1 MVLDTSV
8 IIAILR
14 NEADA
19 DIYRKVIEHTEILRL
34 GAPTLLECEMVA
46 RRALGD
52 DGSTDLD
59 NFLIALDVH
68 VEPFGRVEAD
78 YARYAYRH
86 FGKGRHPAG
95 LNFGDCLTY
104 ATAVAQNEALL
115 FKGDDFAQTN
125 ITNAYAQWIT
135 RKAAPEAPPF

>member
-1 MVLDTSV
+1 MVLDTSA

-14 NEADA
+14 NEDDA
-19 DIYRKVIEHTEILRL
+19 DVYRDAIECADGLRI
-34 GAPTLLECEMVA
+34 GAPTLLECEIVA
-46 RRALGD
+46 RGALGD

-68 VEPFGRVEAD
+68 VEPFGRREAD

-104 ATAVAQNEALL
+104 ATAVAQNEPLL
-115 FKGDDFAQTN
+115 FKGDDFPQTN
-125 ITNAYAQWIT
+125 ITNALHH
-135 RKAAPEAPPF
+135 

>member
-1 MVLDTSV
+1 MVLDTSA

-19 DIYRKVIEHTEILRL
+19 DVYRGAIERAESLRI
-34 GAPTLLECEMVA
+34 GAPTLLECEIVV
-46 RRALGD
+46 RQALGD
-52 DGSTDLD
+52 GGSTDLD
-59 NFLIALDVH
+59 NFLTALDVH
-68 VEPFGRVEAD
+68 VEPFGRREAE

-104 ATAVAQNEALL
+104 ATAVAQNEPLL
-115 FKGDDFAQTN
+115 FKGDDFSQTN
-125 ITNAYAQWIT
+125 ISNASNQ
-135 RKAAPEAPPF
+135 

>member
-1 MVLDTSV
+1 MVLDTSA

-19 DIYRKVIEHTEILRL
+19 DVYRLALEHADILRI
-34 GAPTLLECEMVA
+34 GAPTLVECEIVA

-52 DGSTDLD
+52 AGSTDLE

-68 VEPFGRVEAD
+68 VDPFGRLEAD
-78 YARYAYRH
+78 YARHAYRH

-95 LNFGDCLTY
+95 LNFGDCLSFG
-104 ATAVAQNEALL
+104 AALAQNESLL
-115 FKGDDFAQTN
+115 FKGDDFPQTT
-125 ITNAYAQWIT
+125 IADALKSEE
-135 RKAAPEAPPF
+135 RR

>member
-1 MVLDTSV
+1 MVLDTSA

-14 NEADA
+14 NESDA
-19 DIYRKVIEHTEILRL
+19 AVYREAIERAESLRI
-34 GAPTLLECEMVA
+34 GAPTLLECEIVA
-46 RRALGD
+46 RQALGD

-59 NFLIALDVH
+59 NFLIALNVH
-68 VEPFGRVEAD
+68 VEPFGRLEAD

-95 LNFGDCLTY
+95 LNFGDCLTFG
-104 ATAVAQNEALL
+104 TAVAQNEPLL

-125 ITNAYAQWIT
+125 IANALNH
-135 RKAAPEAPPF
+135 ES

>member
-1 MVLDTSV
+1 MVLDTSA

-14 NEADA
+14 DEADA
-19 DIYRKVIEHTEILRL
+19 DVYREAIERAESLRI
-34 GAPTLLECEMVA
+34 GAPTLLECEIVA
-46 RRALGD
+46 RGALGD

-68 VEPFGRVEAD
+68 VEPFGRLEAD
-78 YARYAYRH
+78 HARYAYRR

-95 LNFGDCLTY
+95 LNFGDCLTF
-104 ATAVAQNEALL
+104 ATAIAQNEPLL

-125 ITNAYAQWIT
+125 VTNAL
-135 RKAAPEAPPF
+135 RH

>member
-1 MVLDTSV
+1 MVLDTSAV
-8 IIAILR
+8 IAILR
-14 NEADA
+14 DEADA
-19 DIYRKVIEHTEILRL
+19 DVYREAIERAASLRI
-34 GAPTLLECEMVA
+34 GAPTLLECEIVA
-46 RRALGD
+46 RAALGGD

-68 VEPFGRVEAD
+68 VEPFGQREAD

-104 ATAVAQNEALL
+104 ATAVANNEPLL

-125 ITNAYAQWIT
+125 ITSAL
-135 RKAAPEAPPF
+135 KK

>member
-1 MVLDTSV
+1 MVLDTSA

-14 NEADA
+14 DEPDAHVYREA
-19 DIYRKVIEHTEILRL
+19 IEGAESLRI
-34 GAPTLLECEMVA
+34 GAPTLLECEIVA
-46 RRALGD
+46 RAALGD

-59 NFLIALDVH
+59 NFLVALDVH
-68 VEPFGRVEAD
+68 VEPFGQREAD

-86 FGKGRHPAG
+86 FGKGRHLAG

-104 ATAVAQNEALL
+104 ATAVATNEPLL

-125 ITNAYAQWIT
+125 IS
-135 RKAAPEAPPF
+135 KAVHT

>member
-1 MVLDTSV
+1 MVLDTSA

-19 DIYRKVIEHTEILRL
+19 DIYRGAIERAATLRI
-34 GAPTLLECEMVA
+34 GAPTLLECEIVA
-46 RRALGD
+46 RAALGD

-68 VEPFGRVEAD
+68 VEPFGQLEAN

-95 LNFGDCLTY
+95 LNFGDCLTFG
-104 ATAVAQNEALL
+104 TALAHNEPLL
-115 FKGDDFAQTN
+115 FKGDDFSRTN
-125 ITNAYAQWIT
+125 VTNAL
-135 RKAAPEAPPF
+135 

>member
-1 MVLDTSV
+1 MVLDTSA

-14 NEADA
+14 SESDAGVYREA
-19 DIYRKVIEHTEILRL
+19 IERAESLRI
-34 GAPTLLECEMVA
+34 GAPTLLECEIVA
-46 RRALGD
+46 RAALGD

-59 NFLIALDVH
+59 NFLIALDVQ
-68 VEPFGRVEAD
+68 VEPFGRREAD

-104 ATAVAQNEALL
+104 ATAVAQNEPLL
-115 FKGDDFAQTN
+115 FKGEDFAQTN
-125 ITNAYAQWIT
+125 ITSALKN
-135 RKAAPEAPPF
+135 

>member
-1 MVLDTSV
+1 MVLDTSA
-8 IIAILR
+8 IMAILR
-14 NEADA
+14 DEADA
-19 DIYRKVIEHTEILRL
+19 GVYRGAIERADSLRI
-34 GAPTLLECEMVA
+34 GAPTLLECEIVA
-46 RRALGD
+46 RQALGD

-59 NFLIALDVH
+59 NFLIALDVQ
-68 VEPFGRVEAD
+68 VEPFGRLEAN

-104 ATAVAQNEALL
+104 ATAVAQNEPLL

-125 ITNAYAQWIT
+125 IT
-135 RKAAPEAPPF
+135 AAINR

>member
-1 MVLDTSV
+1 MVLDTSA

-14 NEADA
+14 DENDAGVYREA
-19 DIYRKVIEHTEILRL
+19 IERAGRL
-34 GAPTLLECEMVA
+34 HVGAPTLLECEIVA
-46 RRALGD
+46 RAALGD

-68 VEPFGRVEAD
+68 VEPFGRLEAD
-78 YARYAYRH
+78 YARHAYRR

-104 ATAVAQNEALL
+104 ATAAARNEPLL
-115 FKGDDFAQTN
+115 FKGDDFAQTD
-125 ITNAYAQWIT
+125 ITSALDAL
-135 RKAAPEAPPF
+135 R

>member
-1 MVLDTSV
+1 MVLDTSA

-14 NEADA
+14 DENDAGVYREA
-19 DIYRKVIEHTEILRL
+19 IERAGQLHV
-34 GAPTLLECEMVA
+34 GAPTLLECEIVA
-46 RRALGD
+46 RAALGD

-68 VEPFGRVEAD
+68 VEPFGRLEAD
-78 YARYAYRH
+78 YARHAYRR

-104 ATAVAQNEALL
+104 ATAAARNEPLL
-115 FKGDDFAQTN
+115 FKGDDFAQTD
-125 ITNAYAQWIT
+125 ITSALDAL
-135 RKAAPEAPPF
+135 R

>member
-1 MVLDTSV
+1 MVLDTSA

-14 NEADA
+14 DEPDAGVYREA
-19 DIYRKVIEHTEILRL
+19 IERAEDLRI
-34 GAPTLLECEMVA
+34 GAPTLVECEIVA
-46 RRALGD
+46 RQALGD

-59 NFLIALDVH
+59 NFIAALDVR
-68 VEPFGRVEAD
+68 VEPFGQREAN

-104 ATAVAQNEALL
+104 ATAVAQNEPLL
-115 FKGDDFAQTN
+115 FKGDDFARTN
-125 ITNAYAQWIT
+125 ITSALN
-135 RKAAPEAPPF
+135 R